1 MILLIIALVLG
12 VIKLSDLIASQVALL
27 RPKGWLRKRMER
39 WVPGVLDPPE
49 DWSPIMLWVRRAR
62 GWGKP
67 GGQRGG
73 PLNLALGVFFDW
85 IYRAPALAGIQA
97 VLVFVAIGTVNTT
110 SSGAVKEACV
120 TSHPLG
126 SPQSWLAPAAAG
138 TAVFLSIATV
148 ALFLAGV
155 ALRLGEPTRIA
166 GQVALPS
173 KPLKRGE
180 SAPPLPAAAVVP
192 LVAASLILSF
202 ASLYLALAAVE
213 PGMFQAS
220 PCSLDPFS
228 SVYFS
233 TVVAATVGFGDIVP
247 TKNPARLVVV
257 AQMFFV
263 VTFLAAFVA
272 ELLREPSTGLGSATQ
287 GKDASLP
294 TPGGLKRK

>member
-27 RPKGWLRKRMER
+27 RPRGWLRKRMER

-49 DWSPIMLWVRRAR
+49 DWSPVMLWVRRAR

-67 GGQRGG
+67 GGQRVG
-73 PLNLALGVFFDW
+73 PLNIALGVVFDW

-97 VLVFVAIGTVNTT
+97 VLVFVVIGRVNVT
-110 SSGAVKEACV
+110 SNAAKEACV

-138 TAVFLSIATV
+138 TAVFLSFATV
-148 ALFLAGV
+148 ALFLAGA

-173 KPLKRGE
+173 KPLTKGE
-180 SAPPLPAAAVVP
+180 SAPTLPAAAVVP

-272 ELLREPSTGLGSATQ
+272 ELLRAPSEQSSATQ
-287 GKDASLP
+287 GIDAGSPRL
-294 TPGGLKRK
+294 GDHKLK